1 MCENCC
7 ESSFVCPVCGTIVDS
22 SWDRINVYACDRKAL
37 KGLVGSCADPT
48 FVWFLRY
55 QGKIVRVGFGDLQ
68 KLYKETKPSPVY
80 TKFDSVFIYWCS
92 SLEERNIFATYAMAN
107 IEGILNRKAAPNNKY
122 VGKMGIR
129 FRSIVPVH
137 IRQYVLNDPD
147 LRIGD
152 AEYWDIDKLREAG
165 YVS

>member
-7 ESSFVCPVCGTIVDS
+7 NATFVCPVCGTIVDPA
-22 SWDRINVYACDRKAL
+22 WEHVQVYACERKAL
-37 KGLVGSCADPT
+37 KSLVGSCGDAN

-80 TKFDSVFIYWCS
+80 TKFDSVFIYWCRDA
-92 SLEERNIFATYAMAN
+92 EERNVFATYSMAN

-122 VGKMGIR
+122 VGKMSIR
-129 FRSIVPVH
+129 FRSVVPVH
-137 IRQYVLNDPD
+137 IRQYVLGDPD

-152 AEYWDIDKLREAG
+152 AEYWDIDRLREAG
-165 YVS
+165 YVC